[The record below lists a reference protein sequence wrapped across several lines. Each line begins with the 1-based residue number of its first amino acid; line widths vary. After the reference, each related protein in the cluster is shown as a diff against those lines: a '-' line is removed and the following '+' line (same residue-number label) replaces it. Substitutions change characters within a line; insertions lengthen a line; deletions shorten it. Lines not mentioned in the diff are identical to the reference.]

1 MGARTCLA
9 TSNVIGRRMA
19 LSFNLV
25 CPFQIKKKENKAHGV
40 WTLPSL
46 TKKTLDNILNR
57 TFPGTSKGRER
68 EEERAGCNEF
78 CSYGGSLDSEGSAS
92 QSRALPRLSSA
103 RLPMRS
109 SVASVNTPPC
119 AYDSHTPPGCW
130 RPCATSPAGAACAWT
145 GPVARGTL
153 SAAQS
158 VTRGLWHTC

>member
-109 SVASVNTPPC
+109 SVASVNTPP
-119 AYDSHTPPGCW
+119 ARMTPTRLRAAGGRAPR
-130 RPCATSPAGAACAWT
+130 RPQALH
-145 GPVARGTL
+145 ARGQGL
-153 SAAQS
+153 SLAGHCQRHS
-158 VTRGLWHTC
+158 Q